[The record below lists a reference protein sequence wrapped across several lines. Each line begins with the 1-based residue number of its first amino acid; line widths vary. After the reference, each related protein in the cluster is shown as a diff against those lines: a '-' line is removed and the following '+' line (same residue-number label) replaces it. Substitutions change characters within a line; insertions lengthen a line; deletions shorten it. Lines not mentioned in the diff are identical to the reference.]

1 MCSFK
6 MKNLIPIDKKIV
18 ANSVIAI
25 GFLLLFL
32 IFAHIPK
39 NRIVTGLEANLKSME
54 QQIKVTQA
62 MLGDLG
68 RLAQVLVDMQKEL
81 ISFESRLPDRKQLSL
96 VLSEL
101 TNLAKLSFVDVVSIK
116 PEEPVPLVDNEQN
129 PVSLGTR
136 PLKSL
141 KVELQLRAPYKA
153 IAEYVKNIQ
162 DSLNMLATIDEINLT
177 TNEEIAPNLDAKL
190 VFTVYI
196 VDKD

>member
-1 MCSFK
+1 

-25 GFLLLFL
+25 GLLLLFL

-39 NRIVTGLEANLKSME
+39 HRVVAGLETNLKSME
-54 QQIKVTQA
+54 QQIKVTQV

-153 IAEYVKNIQ
+153 IAEYVKSIQ
-162 DSLNMLATIDEINLT
+162 DSLNILATIDEINLT